1 MARYPLNLP
10 AKLKQEAEQW
20 AANQGVSLN
29 QFILWSVAEKV
40 GNLKQSLDDPA
51 FPRVTYRRGAA
62 GQPVP
67 VLRGTGIRIQTVVV
81 AAQRWDLTPDQIA
94 AEYGLTEA
102 QVIEG
107 QSFFDLGFCQSVF
120 GRNLIGCQVPAL
132 GCHHCCLDADARTA
146 QNGYWLARGAAAVGD
161 TGKGR
166 IVKTLLEG
174 AYLLSHRP
182 QNELIERHTLIGRPL
197 LCLLL

>member
-40 GNLKQSLDDPA
+40 GTLKQSLDDPA

-67 VLRGTGIRIQTVVV
+67 VLRGTGIRVQTAVV
-81 AAQRWDLTPDQIA
+81 AAQHWEMTPDQVA
-94 AEYGLTEA
+94 AEFGLTET
-102 QVIEG
+102 QVKEAMAFYKVHRAEI
-107 QSFFDLGFCQSVF
+107 DA
-120 GRNLIGCQVPAL
+120 AL
-132 GCHHCCLDADARTA
+132 
-146 QNGYWLARGAAAVGD
+146 AV
-161 TGKGR
+161 
-166 IVKTLLEG
+166 
-174 AYLLSHRP
+174 
-182 QNELIERHTLIGRPL
+182 ERAMEEERV
-197 LCLLL
+197 